1 MNGTDI
7 YDIMKQ
13 LGHSQRA
20 QTEEYIKD
28 IVEAKERQSKLKG
41 IGICLDAAWTQNLGT
56 KNIATRYSAPLLRR
70 VKRHYSTA
78 KKSERILFPTF

>member
-28 IVEAKERQSKLKG
+28 IVEAKERQNKLKG
-41 IGICLDAAWTQNLGT
+41 IGICLDAKFG
-56 KNIATRYSAPLLRR
+56 KRKSPVTRMVTR
-70 VKRHYSTA
+70 
-78 KKSERILFPTF
+78 LFHNS

>member
-28 IVEAKERQSKLKG
+28 IVEAKERQNKLKG
-41 IGICLDAAWTQNLGT
+41 IGICLDAAWTQNL
-56 KNIATRYSAPLLRR
+56 
-70 VKRHYSTA
+70 A
-78 KKSERILFPTF
+78 KEKSL